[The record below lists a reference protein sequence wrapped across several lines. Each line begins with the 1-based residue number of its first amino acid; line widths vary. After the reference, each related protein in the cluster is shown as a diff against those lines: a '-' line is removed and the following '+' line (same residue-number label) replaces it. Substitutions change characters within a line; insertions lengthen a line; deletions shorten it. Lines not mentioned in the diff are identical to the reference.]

1 MKRVLLATTALAA
14 TAGMAAAE
22 ITWGGYG
29 RFGILYDSE
38 NKVTRPA
45 VPGTPGTPAMYRK
58 GLVDIDLVMSKE
70 KLKKDTAGK
79 VTGLPSYN
87 ELSVLEGDKV
97 PMAMPV
103 TTAPKKLDG
112 STALTTG
119 TKKVVITYEVR
130 EKAGDRDAHE
140 VYATAVYYTED
151 SKGVMN
157 IESNDAPT
165 DALDATELKELMMGA
180 FGLKAADVAAGF
192 APTATDHLV
201 KGTKIL
207 RTYDMKDSAWTE
219 TYRAQV
225 PGEFLPMIPAVA
237 AKPGT
242 PAKMEKRSVR
252 IESRF
257 RINVNA
263 SATADNGTVFSAF
276 VRMQADDKADG
287 SAGTMGLSGAKFSVM
302 ANGLKLDVGNAGGAI
317 DGMPNY
323 YGAYPNVGLSMWS
336 GQFAAV
342 DYKIQEFASGGA
354 GDNGVNLGW
363 SSGPFSLAVSG
374 RRVAADTTSK
384 KISGSEIAAHIA
396 YSAGNIAFALG
407 HSTSSDMKQESMTVA
422 SAKFSSGPVS
432 FTLLAGDEDIKTMLD
447 GDMEAKTS
455 GRFYGASA
463 TFAASDAVT
472 VGVNYGSGSGDH
484 DASSYGLGMT
494 YSLGGGVSL
503 KGGVR
508 RTEDPDSTTTVKT
521 AYTMA
526 DLGVQFNF

>member
-38 NKVTRPA
+38 NKVE
-45 VPGTPGTPAMYRK
+45 VKTPGTPAMYRT
-58 GLVDIDLVMSKE
+58 GLVKIDLEMSKE
-70 KLKKDTAGK
+70 KVMKNTATTPL
-79 VTGLPSYN
+79 VVGLPSAAQ
-87 ELSVLEGDKV
+87 LSPLAADK
-97 PMAMPV
+97 MPKEMEV
-103 TTAPKKLDG
+103 TAPTMKLLDD
-112 STALTTG
+112 SVNLPAG
-119 TKKVVITYEVR
+119 TKKIVRTVEVR
-130 EKAGDRDAHE
+130 NGRA
-140 VYATAVYYTED
+140 YATAMYYDEADKEIAD
-151 SKGVMN
+151 SKELNVELETNADPAMN
-157 IESNDAPT
+157 DFAKLAN
-165 DALDATELKELMMGA
+165 AL
-180 FGLKAADVAAGF
+180 FGLKAADYETNFDPKAADFVNG
-192 APTATDHLV
+192 LMV
-201 KGTKIL
+201 
-207 RTYDMKDSAWTE
+207 TE
-219 TYRAQV
+219 TYTIGTKTTLMREVTV
-225 PGEFLPMIPAVA
+225 PGQSLPAIPEVP
-237 AKPGT
+237 AKVT
-242 PAKMEKRSVR
+242 KMEKRSVR

-287 SAGTMGLSGAKFSVM
+287 SAGEMGLSGAKFSVM
-302 ANGLKLDVGNAGGAI
+302 ANGLTLDVGNAAGAI
-317 DGMPNY
+317 EGMPNY

-342 DYKIQEFASGGA
+342 NYDFQAYASTAA

-374 RRVAADTTSK
+374 RRVAADKTSE

-396 YSAGNIAFALG
+396 YSAGNMAFALG
-407 HSTSSDMKQESMTVA
+407 HSTSSDMRQESMTVA